1 MPKVFI
7 NLGLR
12 PETRLVDLLVAAK
25 LLEREASLII
35 HA

>member
-25 LLEREASLII
+25 LLVAVKLLLA